1 MGAEAQ
7 DLVEAVE
14 ARDLVGVVA
23 RDLEAAEARD
33 LVGAEVGDLVGEEV
47 EDLVPAEVG
56 RLVARAPAEAARP
69 QPEREGAGAA
79 EERQR
84 AAAER
89 ERAVAERERTAEKG
103 TVERETPAKEVRM
116 GLPATRGAKALASK
130 LPAKASAL
138 VAAALE
144 GVGILL
150 LARSLV
156 SPTMTSVVTS
166 KRRMKMNRAEAF

>member
-1 MGAEAQ
+1 MGAEVAR
-7 DLVEAVE
+7 DLVEAVV

-33 LVGAEVGDLVGEEV
+33 LVGAEVGDLVGTSGTSSGV
-47 EDLVPAEVG
+47 E
-56 RLVARAPAEAARP
+56 LVARAPAEAARP

-116 GLPATRGAKALASK
+116 GLPATRGAEALASK
-130 LPAKASAL
+130 LPAKAAAL

-156 SPTMTSVVTS
+156 SPT
-166 KRRMKMNRAEAF
+166 R

>member
-1 MGAEAQ
+1 MAR

-33 LVGAEVGDLVGEEV
+33 LVGAEVGDLV
-47 EDLVPAEVG
+47 PA
-56 RLVARAPAEAARP
+56 ARAAGAPAEAARA
-69 QPEREGAGAA
+69 QAEREGAVAA

-89 ERAVAERERTAEKG
+89 ERAVAERERMAEKG

-116 GLPATRGAKALASK
+116 GLPATRGAEALASK
-130 LPAKASAL
+130 LPAKAAAL

-150 LARSLV
+150 LARSLE
-156 SPTMTSVVTS
+156 SPTRRNVVAST
-166 KRRMKMNRAEAF
+166 RRKKMNSEEDFRRKGGQRKFV